1 MASMEEVSAGLPVR
15 KPSHSLSMNLDFLR
29 TVAVLSVFF
38 AHLLQSLGWQN
49 VGKIGMCGVVIFF
62 VHSSLVLMG
71 SLQRQGKVAAS
82 RRSLVLGFWTRR
94 FFRLYPL
101 LVISVLAAIVFRIP
115 IFPGFPYVWIGWKAL
130 AANLTMTQNL
140 TRDVSILSP
149 LWTLPLE
156 AQMYIVLPFVYLAV
170 RGNWRYRALSLW
182 GLSLVL
188 AFTLPRLSPSLSI
201 FAYAPCFGAGI
212 LAFGLVAVRKGNPRL
227 PGWVWPAGVL
237 LLLALFGYPGSLPKH
252 EMLVHSALALGL
264 GMLYPHVKEHDW
276 GVMQKVFHW
285 IVERSYG
292 IYLSHIAVFWVVM
305 DVMAHDPVWV
315 RVVALIAGSIGIP
328 AVLYTVV
335 EKPVIQARSRLAMQ
349 LFRPRV
355 ASAA

>member
-1 MASMEEVSAGLPVR
+1 MALADGVSGTSVR
-15 KPSHSLSMNLDFLR
+15 KPGHALSMNLDFLR
-29 TVAVLSVFF
+29 AIAVLCVFF
-38 AHLLQSLGWQN
+38 AHLLQSFGWKN
-49 VGKIGMCGVVIFF
+49 VGRIGMCGVVIFF

-71 SLQRQGKVAAS
+71 SLQRQVKTAAS
-82 RRSLVLGFWTRR
+82 SRSLILGFWTRR

-101 LVISVLAAIVFRIP
+101 LMFSVLAAIVFRIP

-156 AQMYIVLPFVYLAV
+156 AQMYIVLPSVFLAV
-170 RGNWRYRALSLW
+170 RSNWRYRTLILW
-182 GLSLVL
+182 VLSLVL
-188 AFTLPRLSPSLSI
+188 AFTLPHLSARLNI
-201 FAYAPCFGAGI
+201 FAFAPCFAAGI
-212 LAFGLVAVRKGNPRL
+212 LAFGLVASRTGKPKL

-237 LLLALFGYPGSLPKH
+237 LLLVLFGYPQERSKH
-252 EMLVHSALALGL
+252 EVLQYAALALALGI
-264 GMLYPHVKEHDW
+264 LYPQVQEHDW

-305 DVMAHDPVWV
+305 DVMSRDPLWV
-315 RVVALIAGSIGIP
+315 RIVALVAGSIGVP
-328 AVLYTVV
+328 AVLYAVI

-355 ASAA
+355 ASAV